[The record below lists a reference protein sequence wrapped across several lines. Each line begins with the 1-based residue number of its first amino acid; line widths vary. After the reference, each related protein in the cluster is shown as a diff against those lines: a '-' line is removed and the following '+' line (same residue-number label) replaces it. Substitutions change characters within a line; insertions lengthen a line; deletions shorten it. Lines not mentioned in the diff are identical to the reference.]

1 MTSDVWIGEQ
11 VIEQRRQRPA
21 WRIFRTP
28 ARGCVADQVFVYVC
42 VVRQFVLRL
51 RSHGPKRRADQT
63 TTADRTREPI
73 GPRGG
78 PVRNVVVR

>member
-1 MTSDVWIGEQ
+1 MCGSA
-11 VIEQRRQRPA
+11 RNANSRQRPA

-63 TTADRTREPI
+63 TTTREPI

-78 PVRNVVVR
+78 PVRGML

>member
-1 MTSDVWIGEQ
+1 MCGRAASEPADSA
-11 VIEQRRQRPA
+11 A

-63 TTADRTREPI
+63 TTTRERDRPAR
-73 GPRGG
+73 GRGAGG

>member
-1 MTSDVWIGEQ
+1 MCGVGVRARNS
-11 VIEQRRQRPA
+11 RQRPA

-63 TTADRTREPI
+63 TTGRANRSARA
-73 GPRGG
+73 GARSGML
-78 PVRNVVVR
+78 

>member
-1 MTSDVWIGEQ
+1 MCGRAASEPADSA
-11 VIEQRRQRPA
+11 A

-42 VVRQFVLRL
+42 VVRQFVFVLRL

-63 TTADRTREPI
+63 TTTRERDRPAR
-73 GPRGG
+73 GAGG